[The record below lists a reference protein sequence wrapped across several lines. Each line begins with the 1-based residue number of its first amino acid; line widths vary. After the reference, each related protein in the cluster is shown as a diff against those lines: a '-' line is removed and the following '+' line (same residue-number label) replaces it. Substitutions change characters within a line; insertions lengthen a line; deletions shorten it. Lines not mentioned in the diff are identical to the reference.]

1 MMEEEYLQRNVP
13 GKWSKH
19 EDCLKNDRETSEDI
33 DDDDIDTDNHNAF
46 ETSKVTEQSE
56 IRNYSYVP
64 DQVANQILEKRMQK
78 QNTGVKGVL
87 ADRKAHKEL
96 EQAEG
101 FFKQAYRQ
109 QVLTRMVEG
118 SKVDNDVVI
127 SNETDDDLF
136 LSEYR
141 EKRMKGKIIIFF

>member
-19 EDCLKNDRETSEDI
+19 DDCLKNDRETSEDI

>member
-19 EDCLKNDRETSEDI
+19 DDCLKNDRETSEDI

-141 EKRMKGKIIIFF
+141 EKRMKGKIFF